1 MRVTVEC
8 CLQERSWNPYYMH
21 LLQRLLAASKAHRV
35 TLQYCLW
42 DQFKQA
48 EQADMRRLIN
58 LAHLTG
64 QLIAT
69 FTLSS
74 SILKVTCLCRNA
86 VQQYSPFLC
95 ASSRHCAPRTC
106 TILPWAGDMFWCTTN
121 GLCKSVL
128 PQWKCCA
135 SGPSADVFLA

>member
-1 MRVTVEC
+1 MVRVTVEC
-8 CLQERSWNPYYMH
+8 CLQERSWNPYYVH

-74 SILKVTCLCRNA
+74 SILKVTCLCGNA
-86 VQQYSPFLC
+86 VQQ
-95 ASSRHCAPRTC
+95 R
-106 TILPWAGDMFWCTTN
+106 
-121 GLCKSVL
+121 VL
-128 PQWKCCA
+128 PVCK
-135 SGPSADVFLA
+135 FLTLCE

>member
-1 MRVTVEC
+1 MFAHQRTASMMVQCNAMQGEAEREVVRVTVEC
-8 CLQERSWNPYYMH
+8 CLQERSWNPYYVH
-21 LLQRLLAASKAHRV
+21 LLQRLLAPSKAHRV

-74 SILKVTCLCRNA
+74 SILKVRCL
-86 VQQYSPFLC
+86 
-95 ASSRHCAPRTC
+95 
-106 TILPWAGDMFWCTTN
+106 
-121 GLCKSVL
+121 
-128 PQWKCCA
+128 
-135 SGPSADVFLA
+135 SADATQ